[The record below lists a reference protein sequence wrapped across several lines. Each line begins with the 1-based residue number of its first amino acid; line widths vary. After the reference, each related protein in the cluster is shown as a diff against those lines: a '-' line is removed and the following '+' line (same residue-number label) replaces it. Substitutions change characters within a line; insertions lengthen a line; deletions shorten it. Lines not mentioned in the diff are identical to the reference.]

1 MELPAQRRE
10 RVRALL
16 VHAIVVNGVVYF
28 QDLNSNVFALDRN
41 TGALKWEHR
50 FNRPSV
56 GPNGVSFGY
65 GRLYAA
71 TETQAFALAPQ
82 TGHLIWKSRKLPR
95 NGNGQST

>member
-1 MELPAQRRE
+1 M
-10 RVRALL
+10 
-16 VHAIVVNGVVYF
+16 NGTVYF

-41 TGALKWEHR
+41 TGALKWKHK

-71 TETQAFALAPQ
+71 TETKAFALDP
-82 TGHLIWKSRKLPR
+82 GRGS
-95 NGNGQST
+95 